1 MEEEKEVCC
10 MVCGNIVK
18 VSKAFKVD
26 KDDKDDYICSIACLG
41 AED

>member
-1 MEEEKEVCC
+1 MDEEKEVCC

-26 KDDKDDYICSIACLG
+26 KDDYICSIACLG
-41 AED
+41 TED